1 MIGNQGI
8 SHALGFSSFVGYS
21 SLPSNARN
29 ADSKAPSK
37 TANTQYPERLLFPPK
52 TKQERPTEL
61 FYSRQGA
68 LCMKLGIQPAL
79 YSGYHCTTEGSGC
92 QDRFKVAHEYHAA
105 ISGANACL
113 FIVYLIASI
122 AAFSMGSAL

>member
-37 TANTQYPERLLFPPK
+37 TAITQYPGRLLFLPK
-52 TKQERPTEL
+52 IKQERPTEL

-68 LCMKLGIQPAL
+68 LCMKLGIQPVL

-92 QDRFKVAHEYHAA
+92 QDRFKVAHKYHAA